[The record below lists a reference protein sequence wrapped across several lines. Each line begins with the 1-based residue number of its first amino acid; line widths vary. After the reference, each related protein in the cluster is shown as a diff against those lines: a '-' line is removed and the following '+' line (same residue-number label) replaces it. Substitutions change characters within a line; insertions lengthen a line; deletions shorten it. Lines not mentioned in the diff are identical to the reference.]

1 MQSITDKYIST
12 IDFLTLLSW
21 DVKAYLSKSDKFN
34 PSFPLVLFG
43 EFLKKPQIEKVKIED
58 EKEYK
63 ILGVRSYGKGVF
75 ANRTVLGKTLKMRE
89 YQQAKANH
97 LFWCKVDTKNGA
109 FGVITD
115 ELADGVAS
123 SNMTFAEIDTSK
135 INVDF
140 LQLLFT
146 CKGVMQYLDGFVT
159 GTTNRKY
166 IRPDQLISEIKIPLP
181 SLPKQEAIVN
191 NYYSK
196 IKEAEELE
204 NQANDLEGEIERH
217 LFEQLGLEKEG
228 ENVSIQK
235 GLQFVSYEMI
245 VEWGLDKILTK
256 SNKKSS
262 LFQITTLEN
271 SPEIVIELFRGK
283 SPKYKE
289 GTSSFI
295 LNQKCNRWN
304 EIDLSFVKSVDNE
317 WLKSIDDKFLTK
329 EGDVLINSTGEG
341 TIGRASYI
349 KKESEGLL
357 YDSHLLLLRLNKHL
371 IKPELFVEILN
382 SEYGQ
387 NQVNEIKSAQAT
399 KQTELGVSNLM
410 KINFPVPDSLEK
422 QKLIIDTIEQLR
434 LTKFEKL
441 NNAVK
446 FRIQAEREFEQT
458 IFVS

>member
-1 MQSITDKYIST
+1 MQSIANKYINS

-58 EKEYK
+58 DKEYK

-146 CKGVMQYLDGFVT
+146 SKGVMQYLDSFVT

-166 IRPDQLISEIKIPLP
+166 IRPDQLINEIKIPLP
-181 SLPKQEAIVN
+181 SLPEQEVIVK

-196 IKEAEELE
+196 IKEAEKLE
-204 NQANDLEGEIERH
+204 KQANDLEGEIERY
-217 LFEQLGLEKEG
+217 LYTELGLEKEHKRLF
-228 ENVSIQK
+228 VYK
-235 GLQFVSYEMI
+235 GLQFISFEI
-245 VEWGLDKILTK
+245 VTEWGLDKILSK
-256 SNKKSS
+256 SNKKSAN
-262 LFQITTLEN
+262 FHITTIEEL
-271 SPEIVIELFRGK
+271 PELVIDLFRGK
-283 SPKYKE
+283 SPKYKD
-289 GTSSFI
+289 GTDSFI

-304 EIDLSFVKSVDNE
+304 EIDMNFVKTVDND

-341 TIGRASYI
+341 TIGRASYL
-349 KKESEGLL
+349 KKENEGLL
-357 YDSHLLLLRLNKHL
+357 YDSHLLLLRLNNQ
-371 IKPELFVEILN
+371 IINPELFVEIFN
-382 SEYGQ
+382 SGYGQ
-387 NQVNEIKSAQAT
+387 NQVNDIKSAQAT

-410 KINFPVPDSLEK
+410 KIYFPLPDSLEK
-422 QKLIIDTIEQLR
+422 QKLIIETIKQLR
-434 LTKFEKL
+434 LSRTEKMDNSIKL
-441 NNAVK
+441 
-446 FRIQAEREFEQT
+446 RIQAEQEFEQT
-458 IFVS
+458 IFAS